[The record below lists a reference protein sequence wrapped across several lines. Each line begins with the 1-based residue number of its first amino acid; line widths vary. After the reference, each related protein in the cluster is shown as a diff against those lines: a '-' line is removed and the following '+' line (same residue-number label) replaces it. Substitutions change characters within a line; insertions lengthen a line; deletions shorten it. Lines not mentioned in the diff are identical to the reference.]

1 MSEQLDK
8 ETFETWK
15 DEVFDKFVTNEFC
28 HLRDK
33 VDWIFKM
40 LIGNLVAVILTL
52 AGVLFALVAK

>member
-1 MSEQLDK
+1 MSEPLDK

-40 LIGNLVAVILTL
+40 LIGNLIGVILTL
-52 AGVLFALVAK
+52 AGILFALMAK